1 MQNIHGD
8 ASRCALI
15 EVVTSSFRRSD
26 GYVHTS
32 CQKHATHLKGVSSAC
47 SRPSSSSGGGTMA
60 ARIMSALASMAEGMA
75 RHQSKGRDERK
86 HTAVLRLKSSHG
98 SWRRSCVSSES
109 SMSSS
114 LSPRGDRWP
123 FSGLVLAES
132 LFTYKQILRVRT
144 RRTGS
149 GIVHYEPAHRVSAPA
164 HREAGWKLC
173 RQTGRLT

>member
-1 MQNIHGD
+1 
-8 ASRCALI
+8 
-15 EVVTSSFRRSD
+15 
-26 GYVHTS
+26 
-32 CQKHATHLKGVSSAC
+32 
-47 SRPSSSSGGGTMA
+47 MA

-132 LFTYKQILRVRT
+132 LFTYKQISRVRT
-144 RRTGS
+144 RRTGWMVNS
-149 GIVHYEPAHRVSAPA
+149 EPAHRVSAPA
-164 HREAGWKLC
+164 HREAV
-173 RQTGRLT
+173 